1 MNALKYILVVFFLS
15 AHFAAF
21 SQDESGLK
29 ELSRAKDFKLQERVL
44 LIFDQDF
51 YLAGET
57 LNFFAV
63 TLDAAL
69 QIPITFSSILYIELY
84 NQDNKVLTTKKVLL
98 KNGEATNTLA
108 LPREIN
114 TGYYYIRAYTNF
126 MKNFGPST
134 FFIKRLKIVNPFVPN
149 AVSLIDTL
157 SDNNNI
163 AAKAAQDPEQLFGY
177 NKPRAGLVIN
187 AHLNKTE
194 ANRGDTITL
203 DIDSSNTDSI
213 QYVLALHLGNKLTL
227 PSLQENIA
235 STLKSLSYS
244 HLTYLPEFTT
254 DIVTG
259 RVNAGNSN
267 VSTANK
273 ILYLSFVDSVSWT
286 TRCRTDTLGRFTAT
300 LPIEYQG
307 DDLVVSMVDTTNSF
321 SIVFDDEFSPY
332 FLEVNKEDYSP
343 NPSLK
348 PIIEARMLN
357 LQVND
362 AYDEPTESS
371 ISAERPLLRF
381 YGYPDNEYI
390 INTYTDLPNLEEF
403 IREVVLE
410 AYVRK
415 RRAQTSI
422 MVKTEKT
429 NNKSP
434 LIILDGIP
442 LFQADHLL
450 PLIST
455 EKLKSVRVVASRFFF
470 GSEIYEGILDIT
482 SNDKAL
488 SLVEKDKNSVRIRF
502 SPVTTTPANNKLMN
516 LRTPHYTSDLYFDS
530 INSAKGKESIRIAL
544 PQNAGLYSL
553 TLFGYT
559 KNGEWDY
566 RVLPDILN
574 VK

>member
-332 FLEVNKEDYSP
+332 FLEVNKEDYYP

>member
-21 SQDESGLK
+21 SQDESVLK

>member
-516 LRTPHYTSDLYFDS
+516 FRTPHYTSDLYFDS

>member
-332 FLEVNKEDYSP
+332 FLEVNKEDYYP

-415 RRAQTSI
+415 KRAQTSI